1 MVKHAPDNLGP
12 GIIKF
17 HQFTIAFIILT
28 VIPIVVAFMNWHKG
42 SKSSGYL
49 FILFLLPFLALPI
62 AVIIYLIFNGFNWY
76 FWSIVQT
83 TISILFLGMFTTFGF
98 SVAQGM
104 NDLKQ
109 EFIDKQLVL
118 NNALESKVDIRTAD
132 LRKISEELTAANNG
146 INKSIQAA
154 SVTLHVRTRP
164 ALVRD

>member
-1 MVKHAPDNLGP
+1 
-12 GIIKF
+12 
-17 HQFTIAFIILT
+17 
-28 VIPIVVAFMNWHKG
+28 
-42 SKSSGYL
+42 
-49 FILFLLPFLALPI
+49 
-62 AVIIYLIFNGFNWY
+62 
-76 FWSIVQT
+76 
-83 TISILFLGMFTTFGF
+83 MFTTFGF

-154 SVTLHVRTRP
+154 SFTLHVRTRP